1 MKQLLRRLALAMS
14 LVMSLTAVLSGGQLV
29 VIAPAHAVVNGWP
42 PNVADGGIC
51 EDGIDPF
58 INLTRCLVL
67 VTFHEPP
74 AEELWFYL
82 TTRPGS
88 ALPGMDYV
96 PLERELA
103 VAPPGAHIA
112 EVVVWIVSDG
122 WCEAPE
128 TFALELSTDDPTDVI
143 VPVELEIID
152 TAC

>member
-58 INLTRCLVL
+58 INLTRCPVL
-67 VTFHEPP
+67 VTFLDVPT
-74 AEELWFYL
+74 AEVRFYL
-82 TTRPGS
+82 TTRPGF
-88 ALPGMDYV
+88 AQPGLDYV
-96 PLERELA
+96 PLEREPA
-103 VAPPGAHIA
+103 VAFPGAPIV
-112 EVVVWIVSDG
+112 EVAVWIVSDG
-122 WCEAPE
+122 RCEAPE
-128 TFALELSTDDPTDVI
+128 TFTLELFTDDPTDAI
-143 VPVELEIID
+143 VAIELEIID